1 MMAMM
6 SLVQIADALESWG
19 DIARERRIAAAEGRG
34 WLTEYTLLLSQRA
47 CEAKRAMV
55 ALARREGWPVVRI
68 EGSIHGVRTPAGWV
82 VAHCLADGI
91 VDATLEQ
98 IREAML
104 FQGMR
109 VEVLRALAAG
119 DYVSCWERARAA
131 HERAE
136 RAAREEAE
144 REERR
149 KRHRL
154 EKLRSR
160 ARVRAAYAAGVRTP
174 AIRQACAGHWK
185 RRGLLCQAMADA
197 EAAGF

>member
-1 MMAMM
+1 MMN
-6 SLVQIADALESWG
+6 LDQIADTLEDWG
-19 DIARERRIAAAEGRG
+19 EIARARRMAAAEGRG
-34 WLTEYTLLLSQRA
+34 WLTEYTLALSQRA
-47 CEAKRAMV
+47 YEAKRALV
-55 ALARREGWPVVRI
+55 AIARAAGWPVLRI
-68 EGSIHGVRTPAGWV
+68 EGALHGVRTPAGWV
-82 VAHCLADGI
+82 VCHCLPAEEI
-91 VDATLEQ
+91 TDATWAQ
-98 IREAML
+98 VQEAVW

-119 DYVSCWERARAA
+119 DYVSCWAQARAA

-144 REERR
+144 RERR
-149 KRHRL
+149 RDMYRL
-154 EKLRSR
+154 QKLQSR

-185 RRGLLCQAMADA
+185 RRGLLRQALADA